1 MKKFQKKEY
10 NIRTIYKK
18 NEVYKQLYKTLAKNQ
33 LNLSKTARFLILLQY
48 QQQFKIF
55 TKIKM
60 RNRCLLTLRG
70 NAVYNMFKLSRLSLQ
85 ELIQKRC
92 IPGLKIASW

>member
-1 MKKFQKKEY
+1 MKKYQKKEY
-10 NIRTIYKK
+10 NIRNIYKK
-18 NEVYKQLYKTLAKNQ
+18 NEVYRQIYKTLAKNQ
-33 LNLSKTARFLILLQY
+33 LNLIKTERFLIVLHY
-48 QQQFKIF
+48 QRQFKVF

-60 RNRCLLTLRG
+60 RNRCLITLRG
-70 NAVYNMFKLSRLSLQ
+70 NAVYSMFKLSRLSLQ